1 MSAITLLLRVTR
13 NCMKNTFD
21 IDLRPSLERQKYNQ
35 EERRRRQSIAKSGYP
50 NIIHVPSLLSYRRW
64 FPLPT
69 YTRLFHHHHIRQND
83 CFRTN
88 VFSLKN
94 KSFPSLRVITE
105 SESQL
110 PTAHR
115 PPDFPANC
123 NANMLFA
130 KPAASTPS
138 SKSSKKHSAT
148 SRLSS
153 CVGLTPPTCAT
164 RC

>member
-1 MSAITLLLRVTR
+1 MSAITSLLRIIQKCV
-13 NCMKNTFD
+13 KNTFLIYVRLSSNARSIIKKRKKKKEASLKVGIQISSISHRSCRIAVGPFAD
-21 IDLRPSLERQKYNQ
+21 VHTSLPSSSSYSSER
-35 EERRRRQSIAKSGYP
+35 
-50 NIIHVPSLLSYRRW
+50 LL
-64 FPLPT
+64 
-69 YTRLFHHHHIRQND
+69 
-83 CFRTN
+83 RTN
-88 VFSLKN
+88 VFPLKIN
-94 KSFPSLRVITE
+94 FPVSSCHQ

-110 PTAHR
+110 LTTHR

-130 KPAASTPS
+130 NPFASTPS
-138 SKSSKKHSAT
+138 SKSSRKHSAT